1 LPAAIQNSDKELE
14 MNVDGSIALVTGAN
28 RGLGRV
34 FARALLEQGAR
45 TVYGGARESS
55 AIEDPDVVPL
65 SLDVTDPASVAHAA
79 EQLTEIDVV
88 INKAGVATWGF
99 PLDAQ
104 LENARRELEV
114 NYPGLLS
121 VAQAF
126 APALG
131 KGGGGALV
139 NMLSV
144 SSFVASP
151 RLSTYAASKAAAWSI
166 TNSLRIQLRRQ
177 GTLVIGVHAGFID
190 TEMAAALDDEKIPPE
205 DVAAATMSAILA
217 GREEVLVDELTRSLK
232 STLHRDQELIYPAVQ
247 RSYDAATQ

>member
-1 LPAAIQNSDKELE
+1 VKELE
-14 MNVDGSIALVTGAN
+14 MNIDGSIALVTGAN

-45 TVYGGARESS
+45 TVFGGAREPST
-55 AIEDPDVVPL
+55 IEDPDVVPL
-65 SLDVTDPASVAHAA
+65 RLHVTDPASMAHAA
-79 EQLTEIDVV
+79 EQLTEIDIV
-88 INKAGVATWGF
+88 INNAGVSTWGF

-104 LENARRELEV
+104 LQNARRELEV
-114 NYPGLLS
+114 NYLGLLS

-190 TEMAAALDDEKIPPE
+190 TEMAAAVKDEKIPPE
-205 DVAAATMSAILA
+205 DVAAATISAILA
-217 GREEVLVDELTRSLK
+217 GMEEVLVDELTRSMK